1 MTRKEL
7 KVTSSTN
14 PGLGGVLYLL
24 FWGLLFAVGLPLLM
38 GEMRLTSPEVLFLW
52 A

>member
-1 MTRKEL
+1 VTRKEL

-24 FWGLLFAVGLPLLM
+24 FWDLLFAVGLLLM
-38 GEMRLTSPEVLFLW
+38 GEMQLTSPEVLFLW